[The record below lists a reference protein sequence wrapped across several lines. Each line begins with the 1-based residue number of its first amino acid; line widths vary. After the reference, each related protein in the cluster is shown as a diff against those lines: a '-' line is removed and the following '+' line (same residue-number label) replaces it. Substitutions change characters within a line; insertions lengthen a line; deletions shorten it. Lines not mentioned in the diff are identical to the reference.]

1 MTKTQPTT
9 RRTILKAGAASAAL
23 LAAPSLAAAQ
33 QANASNTIIFAD
45 DSNSDVSYDPRVTQ
59 SRHEE
64 QVIVQVFDQLIMSDE
79 NGRLAPGLATAWEL
93 AADGTSVRMRLREG
107 VRFHDGTPFNAEA
120 VKFTLDTIVDPATGS
135 QGAVDMVGPY
145 DRTEIL
151 GPHEVRIHYKAP
163 NAGALDSFTENEL
176 SIVSPTAVQR
186 LGNTGFAQA
195 PVGTGPFR
203 FTSWERGREVIM
215 DRNPDYAWAPS
226 WSAVQGPSNM
236 ARIVHRFIPNNA
248 TRVAA
253 LEAGEAHVG
262 DILPALDTR
271 RLNDSGR
278 FRSMI
283 GVAAGL
289 SFGAQLNTSRTPFN
303 DIRVRQAF
311 MHSIDRPRLAQ
322 NLYFGIIKPAFG
334 VLASTTPEY
343 WSGAEAYYPFDRAR
357 ANRLLDQAGWQMG
370 SNGIRTKDGQPL
382 RVYFPSLLLP
392 DVAVALQ
399 SEARRVGFDI
409 VVENVLKQRQ
419 DELLMNNQYELSV
432 VRWVSNDPGVLRIPF
447 HSSNIPE
454 PGKFKFNW
462 SRVNDPA
469 LDALIQRASQAKN
482 AAERTSLYR
491 DLQKDIMDRAIFF
504 PIHDQ
509 VQTAVHAS
517 RVQGLRFSRG
527 NWQIRLYEARFA
539 TS

>member
-1 MTKTQPTT
+1 MTST
-9 RRTILKAGAASAAL
+9 RRTVLAGGAASIAAL
-23 LAAPSLAAAQ
+23 TAPGVLRAQ
-33 QANASNTIIFAD
+33 NAPNPATTIVFAD
-45 DSNSDVSYDPRVTQ
+45 DSNSDVTYDPRVTQ

-79 NGRLAPGLATAWEL
+79 RGNLSPGLATSWQL
-93 AADGTSVRMRLREG
+93 APDGTSVRMRLREG

-120 VKFTLDTIVDPATGS
+120 VKFTFDSIVNPATGS
-135 QGAVDMVGPY
+135 QGAVDMIGPY
-145 DRTEIL
+145 DRTEIVNAN
-151 GPHEVRIHYKAP
+151 EIVVHYKAP
-163 NAGALDSFTENEL
+163 NAGAIDSFTETEL

-203 FTSWERGREVIM
+203 FVSWERGREVILE
-215 DRNPDYAWAPS
+215 RNPDYAWAPS
-226 WSAVQGPSNM
+226 WSSVQGPSQIS
-236 ARIVHRFIPNNA
+236 RIVHRFIPNNA

-289 SFGAQLNTSRTPFN
+289 SFGALLNTSRPPF
-303 DIRVRQAF
+303 DDMRVRLAF
-311 MHSIDRPRLAQ
+311 MHSIDRRRLAQ
-322 NLYFGIIKPAFG
+322 NLYFGLVQAAFG
-334 VLASTTPEY
+334 PLASTTPGY
-343 WSGAEAYYPFDRAR
+343 WNGVESYFPFDRDR
-357 ANRLLDQAGWQMG
+357 ANRLLDEAGWRMG
-370 SNGIRTKDGQPL
+370 PNGIRVKDGRPL
-382 RVYFPSLLLP
+382 RAFFPSLLLP

-409 VVENVLKQRQ
+409 AVENVLKQRQ
-419 DELLMNNQYELSV
+419 DELLMTNQYEMAV

-469 LDALIQRASQAKN
+469 LDRMIERAAQAKS
-482 AAERTSLYR
+482 AEERTALYR

-509 VQTAVHAS
+509 VQTAVHS
-517 RVQGLRFSRG
+517 TRVQGLRFARG
-527 NWQIRLYEARFA
+527 NWQIRLHEARFA
-539 TS
+539 TA

>member
-1 MTKTQPTT
+1 MRTS
-9 RRTILKAGAASAAL
+9 RRTVLKTGAASLAA
-23 LAAPSLAAAQ
+23 LAAPSIGRAQ
-33 QANASNTIIFAD
+33 PSPANTLIFAD
-45 DSNSDVSYDPRVTQ
+45 DSNSDVGYDPRVTQ

-79 NGRLAPGLATAWEL
+79 KGNLAPGLATQWE
-93 AADGTSVRMRLREG
+93 AAPDGLSVRMRLREG

-120 VKFTLDTIVDPATGS
+120 VKFTFDSIVNPATGS
-135 QGAVDMVGPY
+135 QGAVDMIGPY
-145 DRTEIL
+145 DRTEVVS
-151 GPHEVRIHYKAP
+151 PTEVIIRYKVP
-163 NAGALDSFTENEL
+163 NAGAIDSFTENEL

-203 FTSWERGREVIM
+203 FVSWERGREVILE
-215 DRNPDYAWAPS
+215 RNPDYNWAPS
-226 WSAVQGPSNM
+226 WSEVQGPSGIQ
-236 ARIVHRFIPNNA
+236 RIIHRFIPNNA

-253 LEAGEAHVG
+253 LEAGEVHIG

-278 FRSMI
+278 FKAMI

-289 SFGAQLNTSRTPFN
+289 SFGALLNTARSPFD

-311 MHSIDRPRLAQ
+311 MHAIDRTRLTQ
-322 NLYFGIIKPAFG
+322 NLYFGLIKPAFG
-334 VLASTTPEY
+334 PLAPSTPGFWNGVEQY
-343 WSGAEAYYPFDRAR
+343 FPFDRER
-357 ANRLLDQAGWQMG
+357 AARLLDQAGWTPG
-370 SNGIRTKDGQPL
+370 PNNIRQKNGQPL
-382 RVYFPSLLLP
+382 RAYFPSLLLP

-419 DELLMNNQYELSV
+419 DELLMNNQYEMAV

-462 SRVNDPA
+462 ARVNDPA
-469 LDALIQRASQAKN
+469 LDAMIERAAQAKT
-482 AAERTSLYR
+482 AAERTTLYR
-491 DLQKDIMDRAIFF
+491 DLQKEIMDRAIFF

-509 VQTAVHAS
+509 VQTAVHSS
-517 RVQGLRFSRG
+517 RVQGLRFARG
-527 NWQIRLYEARFA
+527 NWQIRLHGARLA
-539 TS
+539 ST

>member
-1 MTKTQPTT
+1 MIST
-9 RRTILKAGAASAAL
+9 RRTILKGSASAVAV
-23 LAAPSLAAAQ
+23 LAAPSLARA
-33 QANASNTIIFAD
+33 QANASNTLIWAD
-45 DSNSDVSYDPRVTQ
+45 DSNSDVTYDPRVTQ

-79 NGRLAPGLATAWEL
+79 TGKLSPGLATAWEMSPD
-93 AADGTSVRMRLREG
+93 ATSVRLKLREG
-107 VRFHDGTPFNAEA
+107 VKFHDGAAFDAEA

-135 QGAVDMVGPY
+135 QGAVDMLGPY
-145 DRTEIL
+145 DKTEIL
-151 GPHEVRIHYKAP
+151 GSHEVRVHFKSP
-163 NAGALDSFTENEL
+163 NAGAIDAFTENEF

-186 LGNTGFAQA
+186 LGRTGFAQA
-195 PVGTGPFR
+195 PVGTGPFK
-203 FTSWERGREVIM
+203 FVSWERGREVVL
-215 DRNPDYAWAPS
+215 DRNPDYAWAAN
-226 WSAVQGPSNM
+226 WAAVQGPSNIQ
-236 ARIVHRFIPNNA
+236 RIVHRFIPNNA

-253 LEAGEAHVG
+253 LEAGEVHVA
-262 DILPALDTR
+262 DILPALDTK

-278 FRSMI
+278 YKAMI

-289 SFGAQLNTSRTPFN
+289 SFGAQLNTSRPPFD

-322 NLYFGIIKPAFG
+322 NLYFGLIKPAFG
-334 VLASTTPEY
+334 PLAPSTPAF
-343 WSGAEAYYPFDRAR
+343 WSGAEQYFPFDRAR
-357 ANRLLDQAGWQMG
+357 AMRLLDEAGWTMG
-370 SNGIRTKDGQPL
+370 GGGVRMKNGQPL
-382 RVYFPSLLLP
+382 RVTFPSLLLP

-399 SEARRVGFDI
+399 AEARRVGFDI

-419 DELLMNNQYELSV
+419 DELLMTNQYEMAV

-469 LDALIQRASQAKN
+469 LDGLIAKAAQAKTQ
-482 AAERTSLYR
+482 AERAELYAA
-491 DLQKDIMDRAIFF
+491 LQKDIMDRAIFF

-509 VQTAVHAS
+509 VQTVVHS
-517 RVQGLRFSRG
+517 NRVTGLRFARG
-527 NWQIRLYEARFA
+527 NWQVRFHEARLA
-539 TS
+539 SA

>member
-1 MTKTQPTT
+1 MKTT
-9 RRTILKAGAASAAL
+9 RRSVLMGGAAAL
-23 LAAPSLAAAQ
+23 GTLAAPTVTRAQ
-33 QANASNTIIFAD
+33 AQGFTLVWAD
-45 DSNSDVSYDPRVTQ
+45 DSNSDVTYDPRVTQ

-79 NGRLAPGLATAWEL
+79 NGRLSPGLATAWEMAPNGRSL
-93 AADGTSVRMRLREG
+93 HLRLREN
-107 VRFHDGTPFNAEA
+107 VKFHDGTPFNAEA
-120 VKFTLDTIVDPATGS
+120 VKFTFDTIVDPATGS
-135 QGAVDMVGPY
+135 QGAVDMIGPY
-145 DRTEIL
+145 ERTEIL
-151 GPHEVRIHYKAP
+151 GSHEVRIHYRAP
-163 NAGALDSFTENEL
+163 NAGAIDSLTENEM

-203 FTSWERGREVIM
+203 FVSWDRQREVILE
-215 DRNPDYAWAPS
+215 RNQDYAWAPT
-226 WSAVQGPSNM
+226 WSAVQGPSNV

-253 LEAGEAHVG
+253 LEAGEAHVA

-278 FRSMI
+278 FRAMI

-289 SFGAQLNTSRTPFN
+289 TFGATFNTARPPFN

-311 MHSIDRPRLAQ
+311 MHAIDRPRLAQ
-322 NLYFGIIKPAFG
+322 NLYFGIIRAAYGP
-334 VLASTTPEY
+334 LAPSTPEFWNGVEQY
-343 WSGAEAYYPFDRAR
+343 FPFDRAR
-357 ANRLLDQAGWQMG
+357 AERLLEEAGWRMG
-370 SNGIRTKDGQPL
+370 PNGIRVKDGQPL
-382 RVYFPSLLLP
+382 RAFFPSLLLP

-419 DELLMNNQYELSV
+419 DELLMTNQYEMAV
-432 VRWVSNDPGVLRIPF
+432 MRWVSNDPGILRVPF

-462 SRVNDPA
+462 ARVNDPA
-469 LDALIQRASQAKN
+469 LDGLIERAAAATT
-482 AAERTSLYR
+482 AAERTALYR
-491 DLQKDIMDRAIFF
+491 DLQKDIMDRAIYF

-509 VQTAVHAS
+509 VQTAVQS
-517 RVQGLRFSRG
+517 TRVTGLRFSRG
-527 NWQIRLYEARFA
+527 NWQVRFHEARPVTA
-539 TS
+539 